1 MRGCDYNVNIDKP
14 ILEKIVRSGS
24 RGEYLKDCKLST
36 CMKAFKLPRI
46 NNDDTD
52 ELVYFR
58 LIFHKKVCV
67 YGEWKNH
74 KIRET
79 VLVEDFL
86 KEKRKYKIK
95 ELLDD

>member
-14 ILEKIVRSGS
+14 ILEKMVRSGS

-46 NNDDTD
+46 NNDNTD
-52 ELVYFR
+52 EIIYFR
-58 LIFHKKVCV
+58 LIFHHQ
-67 YGEWKNH
+67 WINH
-74 KIRET
+74 KIREF
-79 VLVEDFL
+79 VEVEDFL